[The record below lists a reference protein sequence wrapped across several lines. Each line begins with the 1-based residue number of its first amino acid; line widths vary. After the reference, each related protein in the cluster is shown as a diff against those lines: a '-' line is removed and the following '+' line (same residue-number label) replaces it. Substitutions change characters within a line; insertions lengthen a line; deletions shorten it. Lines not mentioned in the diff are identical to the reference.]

1 MIDVGQGDCFFI
13 QQPYNQGNIL
23 IDTGGLRNKDLAAL
37 TLVPYLRSV
46 GVFKL
51 DHVFIL
57 MMILIIVEL
66 ISHLRIKLKLDIL
79 LHHTK
84 INLKLGR

>member
-1 MIDVGQGDCFFI
+1 MFFI

-51 DHVFIL
+51 DHVFI
-57 MMILIIVEL
+57 
-66 ISHLRIKLKLDIL
+66 SHDDFDHSGAYQSLADQLKLDIL